1 MPRERSDM
9 RRVKELLRLAHE
21 LGYSKR
27 QIAQSI
33 RMPKTTVG
41 DYLARAT
48 AAGLC
53 YADVAGMSEEAVEA
67 LLFQRVELPEQRP
80 MPDWQWV
87 SAELGRRGV
96 TLMLIWE
103 EYRQQHRDGYSYSQF
118 RRHFLNHT
126 SASTEPRMRR
136 EHAPGAACEVDY
148 AGMTLTISTAEG
160 PRQASVFVGCLP
172 FSGYLYAEATWT
184 RTAED
189 WLASHVRL
197 FSHLDGVVP
206 KLVPDNLKTGI
217 THASFYDPVVNRSYH
232 ELARHYGTGVV
243 PARVR
248 RPRDKAAAEKG
259 VQIVE
264 TRVLA
269 ALRNR
274 VFFTLDEANAAIR
287 ELVAAV
293 NARPLTTNRTL
304 TRCRLFEEQEKPLLM
319 PLPAEPF
326 VIGRWFRYKLAPDY
340 HVCIEG
346 VAYSVPYR
354 LIGRHVDV
362 FCTVSLVS
370 IFHKGQRVAA
380 HARQDAESGR
390 ATVTL
395 DEHRPPNHRAAALL
409 TPEAVRVEAAGLGGA
424 LGLLADRI
432 FADADHPDQAA
443 RQVAGLLRLGRLHG
457 TVALQAAATA
467 ALSANV
473 RSYRFVQQL
482 LARGRIE
489 AVEDPAG
496 GLGPHANLGGPA
508 YYH

>member
-1 MPRERSDM
+1 
-9 RRVKELLRLAHE
+9 
-21 LGYSKR
+21 
-27 QIAQSI
+27 
-33 RMPKTTVG
+33 MPKTTVT
-41 DYLARAT
+41 DYLARAA
-48 AAGLC
+48 AAGVR

-67 LLFQRVELPEQRP
+67 LLFQRAELPEQRP
-80 MPDWQWV
+80 MPDWEWV
-87 SAELGRRGV
+87 AAELGKRGV
-96 TLMLIWE
+96 TLMLVWE
-103 EYRQQHRDGYSYSQF
+103 EYRQQHRNGYSYSQF
-118 RRHFLNHT
+118 RRHFLDHT
-126 SASTEPRMRR
+126 SAS
-136 EHAPGAACEVDY
+136 
-148 AGMTLTISTAEG
+148 
-160 PRQASVFVGCLP
+160 
-172 FSGYLYAEATWT
+172 
-184 RTAED
+184 
-189 WLASHVRL
+189 
-197 FSHLDGVVP
+197 
-206 KLVPDNLKTGI
+206 
-217 THASFYDPVVNRSYH
+217 
-232 ELARHYGTGVV
+232 
-243 PARVR
+243 
-248 RPRDKAAAEKG
+248 AEKG
-259 VQIVE
+259 VQVVE

-304 TRCRLFEEQEKPLLM
+304 TRRRLFEEQEKLLLK
-319 PLPAEPF
+319 PLPTEPF
-326 VIGRWFRYKLAPDY
+326 VIGRWSRYKLAPDY
-340 HVCIEG
+340 HVSIEG

-380 HARQDAESGR
+380 HARQEAEPGR

-395 DEHRPPNHRAAALL
+395 DEHRPPTHRAAALL
-409 TPEAVRVEAAGLGGA
+409 TPDAIRAEAASLGGA

-473 RSYRFVQQL
+473 RSYRFVQHL
-482 LARGRIE
+482 LIKGRIE
-489 AVEDPAG
+489 AVEDAAG
-496 GLGPHANLGGPA
+496 GLGPHANLRGAA

>member
-1 MPRERSDM
+1 M

-27 QIAQSI
+27 QIALSI

-41 DYLARAT
+41 DYLARAD

-67 LLFQRVELPEQRP
+67 LLFQRVELPGQRP
-80 MPDWQWV
+80 MPDWEWV

-148 AGMTLTISTAEG
+148 AGMTLAISTAEG
-160 PRQASVFVGCLP
+160 QASVFVGCLP

-184 RTAED
+184 QTAED
-189 WLASHVRL
+189 WLASHVRM

-243 PARVR
+243 PTRVR
-248 RPRDKAAAEKG
+248 RPRDKASAEKG

-304 TRCRLFEEQEKPLLM
+304 TRCMLFEEQEKPLLK

-326 VIGRWFRYKLAPDY
+326 VIGRWSRHKLAPDY
-340 HVCIEG
+340 HVSIEG
-346 VAYSVPYR
+346 VAYSVPCR

-380 HARQDAESGR
+380 HARQEAEPGR

-395 DEHRPPNHRAAALL
+395 EEQPNHRAAALL
-409 TPEAVRVEAAGLGGA
+409 TPEAVRAEAAGLGGA
-424 LGLLADRI
+424 LELLADRI

-443 RQVAGLLRLGRLHG
+443 RQVAGLLRLGQLHG
-457 TVALQAAATA
+457 TEALQAAVTA

-473 RSYRFVQQL
+473 RSYRFVQHL
-482 LARGRIE
+482 LAKGRIE
-489 AVEDPAG
+489 AVEDAAG
-496 GLGPHANLGGPA
+496 GVGPHANLRGPA

>member
-1 MPRERSDM
+1 M

-41 DYLARAT
+41 DYLARA
-48 AAGLC
+48 AAVGLR
-53 YADVAGMSEEAVEA
+53 YADVSEMSEEAAEA
-67 LLFQRVELPEQRP
+67 LLFQRPELPEQRP
-80 MPDWQWV
+80 MPDWEWV
-87 SAELGRRGV
+87 AAELGKRGV
-96 TLMLIWE
+96 TLMLVWE

-118 RRHFLNHT
+118 RRHFLDHT
-126 SASTEPRMRR
+126 SATAEPRMRR

-148 AGMTLTISTAEG
+148 AGMTLTISTTEG

-184 RTAED
+184 QTAED
-189 WLASHVRL
+189 WLASHVRM
-197 FSHLDGVVP
+197 FTHLDGVVP

-232 ELARHYGTGVV
+232 ELARHYGIGVV
-243 PARVR
+243 PTRVR
-248 RPRDKAAAEKG
+248 RPRDKASAEKG
-259 VQIVE
+259 VQVVE

-287 ELVAAV
+287 ELIAAV
-293 NARPLTTNRTL
+293 NTRPLTTARTL
-304 TRCRLFEEQEKPLLM
+304 TRRMLFEEQEKPLLK

-326 VIGRWFRYKLAPDY
+326 VIGRWSRYKLAPDY
-340 HVCIEG
+340 HVSIEG
-346 VAYSVPYR
+346 VAYSAPYR
-354 LIGRHVDV
+354 LIGRPVDV

-380 HARQDAESGR
+380 HVRQDAGAGR

-395 DEHRPPNHRAAALL
+395 EEHRPPHHRAAAQV
-409 TPEAVRVEAAGLGGA
+409 TPEAIRAEAAGLGGA
-424 LGLLADRI
+424 LVLLAERI

-443 RQVAGLLRLGRLHG
+443 RQVAGLLRLGRMHG
-457 TVALQAAATA
+457 TGALQAAATA

-473 RSYRFVQQL
+473 RSYRFVEHL
-482 LARGRIE
+482 LARGRVD
-489 AVEDPAG
+489 ALEDPADG
-496 GLGPHANLGGPA
+496 VGSHANLRGPA